1 MHGLYNSCT
10 CTSCVRTMDQVSYL
24 HLHSNLLSSNRK
36 KDKCSNINNVPR
48 GEDKSSWIKT
58 PSKIRKSCFESNT
71 VPYNS
76 EAKLDIY
83 PRDVISESPAKRRKL
98 DSGGQST
105 KMANIRD

>member
-1 MHGLYNSCT
+1 MFP
-10 CTSCVRTMDQVSYL
+10 DI
-24 HLHSNLLSSNRK
+24 LLKFINF
-36 KDKCSNINNVPR
+36 KDKFSTINNIPR
-48 GEDKSSWIKT
+48 GKDKSSWLKT